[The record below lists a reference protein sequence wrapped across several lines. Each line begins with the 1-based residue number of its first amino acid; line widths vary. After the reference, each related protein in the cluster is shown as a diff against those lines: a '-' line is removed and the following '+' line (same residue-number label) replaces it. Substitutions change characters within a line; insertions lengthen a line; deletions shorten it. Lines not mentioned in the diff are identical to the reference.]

1 MRCLSVADNKAF
13 ETAVLS
19 QCNDWGT
26 TMKYLVS
33 GAVLAA
39 TMLFGAASANAA
51 AKLYAGYDG
60 GYYDTSFFELV
71 TDSYGLQN
79 VQISGTNTNGTSV
92 WTDLVGDF
100 GANTDTGPVWFNNAD
115 FGAFQNDY
123 DDYLS
128 GEASYTI
135 TALYNGNSVSA
146 TFTPSLNASG
156 GFVGF
161 LGNDSNGNESDAD
174 VPATVVASLSGA
186 VPEPSTWAMM
196 LFGVGGVGAMLRR
209 RTTAQAATA

>member
-1 MRCLSVADNKAF
+1 
-13 ETAVLS
+13 
-19 QCNDWGT
+19 
-26 TMKYLVS
+26 MKYIVS

-60 GYYDTSFFELV
+60 GSYDSSFFELT

-79 VQISGTNTNGTSV
+79 VQISGTNGNGTTV
-92 WTDLVGDF
+92 WADLAGNF
-100 GANTDTGPVWFNNAD
+100 GPNADTGPVWFNNGD
-115 FGAFQNDY
+115 FSAFQYDY
-123 DDYLS
+123 DDYMS

-135 TALYNGNSVSA
+135 TALYNGAAVSA
-146 TFTPSLNASG
+146 TFTPSLNSSG
-156 GFVGF
+156 NFVGF
-161 LGNDSNGNESDAD
+161 LGNDSNGNEWDAD
-174 VPATVVASLSGA
+174 IGATEVASLGGA